1 MKTQF
6 TLLFFVLLSVFTN
19 AQTSFIRIQSI
30 EEWEEM
36 LELSRES
43 KRLLFVWVTSP
54 NCEPCTEMLDET
66 LQNAAVN
73 AHIQQS
79 FIPVV
84 IDNSTSLGRRFA
96 LSFNILELP
105 SSVWMTGSEF
115 VWQNIGGKIEASEF
129 LSKSENLRDLIRNYP
144 NQLDYALNGGDSLK
158 VNEWFDL
165 LYLSSVNHTN
175 YESALIYKFQ
185 NVLSWDSLQSPAYWP
200 FITTYVTDINSN
212 LFRYISL
219 DHQDILGADFPWE
232 DYYESLYSYNFNR
245 AVEEKDSALVLNM
258 EAKLLPTKFYDSTA
272 TATDTALT
280 VISMWQSYFLQ
291 TGRFNQYLEYSDT
304 ALSKVHLSEDE
315 LIAQVDVLRQYS
327 LSETS
332 INSAL
337 KWVNHTLE
345 SEESVNIYIMKA
357 DMLIVLGR
365 LPKATEALIEAEKL
379 SPNSEQ
385 RELIDYLDYI
395 IRSQY

>member
-54 NCEPCTEMLDET
+54 NCEPCAEMLDET

-73 AHIQQS
+73 THIQQS

-129 LSKSENLRDLIRNYP
+129 LSKSENLRNLIRNYP
-144 NQLDYALNGGDSLK
+144 NRLDYALNGGDSLK

-185 NVLSWDSLQSPAYWP
+185 NVLSWDSLQSPVYWP

-212 LFRYISL
+212 LFRYIAL

-245 AVEEKDSALVLNM
+245 AVEAKDSALVLNM